1 MASIKYTEGSFP
13 CSSLPSPN
21 NRAIITS
28 SKKGQGPSASHRVR
42 QYKLLLMH
50 TGPITISDSIENCKM
65 TNQMAFLRSHT
76 STIEYLLK
84 LVDIKQTDKFCKK
97 FIFIICKKKF
107 IFIICKCIAN
117 FNMIVSGRQVRTG
130 LTNQHHYSQGYTT

>member
-97 FIFIICKKKF
+97 FIY
-107 IFIICKCIAN
+107 IICKCIAN
-117 FNMIVSGRQVRTG
+117 FNMIVSGRKVRTG
-130 LTNQHHYSQGYTT
+130 LTSQHHYSQGYTT

>member
-97 FIFIICKKKF
+97 FIY
-107 IFIICKCIAN
+107 IICKCTAN

-130 LTNQHHYSQGYTT
+130 LTSQHHYSQGYTT

>member
-97 FIFIICKKKF
+97 FIY
-107 IFIICKCIAN
+107 IICKCIAN

-130 LTNQHHYSQGYTT
+130 LTSQHHYSQGYTT

>member
-50 TGPITISDSIENCKM
+50 TGPITISNSIENCKM

-97 FIFIICKKKF
+97 FIY
-107 IFIICKCIAN
+107 IICKCIAN

-130 LTNQHHYSQGYTT
+130 LTSQHHYSQGYTT